1 MRKLILTALLATSS
15 VAFAVPPIKT
25 VTMPETPAVEPINA
39 KEFKDLEKMFSTLFG
54 NTDTTPID
62 PLRLSLAKQTT
73 AQIMPDGIYSK
84 LMNGMFDKLLGTIL
98 AQPGGMSDLEISL
111 ISGVEIAEGGLDE
124 SKRKA
129 ITALLDPNHS
139 ARAAAMQTSF
149 KPLMDKIATTIEP
162 PMREGLA
169 RAYARKF
176 SVEQL
181 TEMNGFF
188 ATPTGSLYASE
199 SFLLQA
205 DPEVMQATFS
215 ALPTL
220 MAELTNPGNE
230 YEANLS
236 AIPAARTLDELSAK
250 EKGSLAKL
258 LGTSVDKLSA
268 SGAVQ
273 ENDAE
278 FDAMAE
284 AAIDAAAAPDPF
296 ANETGEEPWWDRT
309 NWDKADQKKIADLES
324 KSSTLAEQSEAAS
337 TVSYNFETEIMLRIR
352 ERYLAK
358 GWKPSEV
365 SK

>member
-1 MRKLILTALLATSS
+1 MMRKLILATLLATSS
-15 VAFAVPPIKT
+15 AAFAAPPLQR
-25 VTMPETPAVEPINA
+25 VTEAPAAEPVDA
-39 KEFKDLEKMFSTLFG
+39 KEFKELEKMFSTLFG

-62 PLRLSLAKQTT
+62 PQRLILAKQTT

-84 LMNGMFDKLLGTIL
+84 LMNGMFEKLLGAIL

-111 ISGVEIAEGGLDE
+111 ISGVEIAEGGLDAN
-124 SKRKA
+124 KRKA
-129 ITALLDPNHS
+129 ITTLLDPNHGE
-139 ARAAAMQTSF
+139 RAAAMQTSF

-230 YEANLS
+230 YEAKLS
-236 AIPAARTLDELSAK
+236 AIPAARTLDDLSAK

-258 LGTSVDKLSA
+258 LGTSVDKLNS
-268 SGAVQ
+268 SGAVA
-273 ENDAE
+273 ESEAE

-284 AAIDAAAAPDPF
+284 AAVDAAAALDPF
-296 ANETGEEPWWDRT
+296 ANESGSEPWWDRS
-309 NWDKADQKKIADLES
+309 NWDAADQKKIVDLQNAAN
-324 KSSTLAEQSEAAS
+324 STAELSEAAS
-337 TVSYNFETEIMLRIR
+337 AAYLDFDTEVMLRLR

-358 GWKPSEV
+358 GWKPDTSSE
-365 SK
+365 